1 MKSNYEHLVLT
12 ASCLKADSRLTALH
26 HVQGRS
32 ALILQVVAHPDAS
45 CAKQHPTNNCPYQR
59 VLIPI
64 SVPGQWELG
73 TKFPSEDQTLCFSKA
88 ELLPYRSRQCQA
100 AAVGGLYRLYL
111 HRRFLYLPRNPPL
124 LQSPWC
130 RAALGEGLILCPRLP
145 SRCCQGQPPVVGAGG
160 AGTDHDD

>member
-1 MKSNYEHLVLT
+1 MSEGRQQTHCLPPRPGKVCFDFT
-12 ASCLKADSRLTALH
+12 GGCASRCH
-26 HVQGRS
+26 H
-32 ALILQVVAHPDAS
+32 AS

-59 VLIPI
+59 VLIPV
-64 SVPGQWELG
+64 SVPGQRERG
-73 TKFPSEDQTLCFSKA
+73 TKFPSGDQTVCFSKA

-124 LQSPWC
+124 LQSPWR